1 MRAGLYNAVS
11 VNVRAGL
18 MVIGM
23 WNDRRKGVC
32 TICVQYVQYMWR
44 GPLLLL
50 IVPGASFN

>member
-32 TICVQYVQYMWR
+32 TICVQYMWR
-44 GPLLLL
+44 GPLLLF
-50 IVPGASFN
+50 IVPGARF

>member
-32 TICVQYVQYMWR
+32 TICVQYMWSP